1 MRPAHVPLTSSYRAG
16 FSPALV
22 AALLAVGCSGQKAS
36 TPPQLRLVGVV
47 TVKDQPVTI
56 STQLPGRTV
65 AYRIAQIRPQVNGV
79 ILKRTY
85 VQGSTVK
92 AGEQLYQIDPAPYQA
107 TYDSAQASLMNAQ
120 AALELAQIT
129 VQRYAPLVKTN
140 AISKLTYET
149 AQATVKQDI
158 ASVAAAQAALEAARI
173 NLGYTKVVSPITG
186 RSAASLV
193 TEGALVTANQTNALT
208 TVQQLDPIYV
218 DATQPSDTL
227 LRLQREYAAGA
238 LQRVGDQQARVE
250 LTLSDGT
257 KYPLAGKLQFA
268 DTSVDESTGSV
279 TLQAL
284 FPNPSKTLLP
294 GMFVQLR
301 IDEGTRQHAILVPQ
315 QGVTHDASGN
325 ATALIVDGDNQVK
338 LVTVEADRA
347 IGNDWLVTRGL
358 NLGDR
363 VIVSGVQFVKPGD
376 KVRVEQARSGT
387 PAEQV
392 ASDGASGD

>member
-1 MRPAHVPLTSSYRAG
+1 MGSSHVPPTFPHRAG
-16 FSPALV
+16 YSLAVL
-22 AALLAVGCSGQKAS
+22 AASLAVGCSQKDAL
-36 TPPQLRLVGVV
+36 TPPSPRVVGVV
-47 TVKDQPVTI
+47 TVQEQPVTI

-79 ILKRTY
+79 ILKRMY

-92 AGEQLYQIDPAPYQA
+92 AGQQLYQIDPSPYQA
-107 TYDSAQASLMNAQ
+107 TYDSAEASLMNAL
-120 AALELAQIT
+120 AALQLAQIT

-140 AISKLTYET
+140 AISKLTYDT

-158 ASVAAAQAALEAARI
+158 ASVAAAKAAVEAAHI
-173 NLGYTKVVSPITG
+173 NLGYTRVVSPISG

-193 TEGALVTANQTNALT
+193 TEGALVTADQPNALT

-227 LRLQREYAAGA
+227 LRLQREYAAGN
-238 LQRVGDQQARVE
+238 LLRVGDQQAKVE

-257 KYPLAGKLQFA
+257 TYPLAGKLQFA
-268 DTSVDESTGSV
+268 DTTVDENTGSV

-284 FPNPSKTLLP
+284 FPNPDKILLP

-301 IDEGTRQHAILVPQ
+301 IDEGTREHAILVPQ

-325 ATALIVDGDNQVK
+325 ATALIVGKDDQVR
-338 LVTVEADRA
+338 LVNVDADRA
-347 IGNDWLVTRGL
+347 IGNQWLVTTGL
-358 NLGDR
+358 SPGDR
-363 VIVSGVQFVKPGD
+363 VIVSGLQFVKPGD
-376 KVRVEQARSGT
+376 KVRVEPARLDT
-387 PAEQV
+387 PTER
-392 ASDGASGD
+392 SDGASGY